1 MAIELASA
9 NLPLVRSHQGPAAG
23 DPSQQK
29 FLDKHILDDKTLAGP
44 WVKGGKWFIEL
55 KRDFINAKDLVETKL
70 REGSPVAIGLSKDVG
85 AWVKEGGMIL
95 KNEEIVPLYDSN
107 SSFAEFLTNYFK
119 KLPSW
124 LL

>member
-1 MAIELASA
+1 
-9 NLPLVRSHQGPAAG
+9 
-23 DPSQQK
+23 
-29 FLDKHILDDKTLAGP
+29 
-44 WVKGGKWFIEL
+44 
-55 KRDFINAKDLVETKL
+55 
-70 REGSPVAIGLSKDVG
+70 VG